1 LNNLYI
7 NCCGC
12 MGKTR
17 HETRALASPVKR
29 GFTLIELLVVI
40 AIISLLMAIL
50 MPALNRVR
58 KQARRVVCASNMK
71 QMCTSV
77 ALFAND
83 RDGKIPPVREE
94 RNGTWIHVQENN
106 HEARWFRTDND
117 IYWNLGLLWKY
128 KLIKDGKIFYC
139 PSRQAYFRY
148 EDYSDPV
155 FPTPVLGGGWGVR
168 VPYSYNPICKSLE
181 DRERV
186 VKNMADFKAGKSL
199 LLVDVLRPGGVAHI
213 NGWNVARGDLSVDF
227 VIDPI
232 ILEDMEDT
240 TDNFVNQDY
249 ETWDLI
255 MDKLRM

>member
-1 LNNLYI
+1 VFDKLQTQQG
-7 NCCGC
+7 GC
-12 MGKTR
+12 LFQTSYKKLIPKIYTN
-17 HETRALASPVKR
+17 R

-77 ALFAND
+77 ALFAD
-83 RDGKIPPVREE
+83 ERDGKIPPVREE
-94 RNGTWIHVQENN
+94 HNGTWIHVQENN
-106 HEARWFRTDND
+106 HEARWFRTDNN

-128 KLIKDGKIFYC
+128 EYIKDGKIFYC
-139 PSRQAYFRY
+139 PSKQAYFKY
-148 EDYSDPV
+148 EDYADPV
-155 FPTPVLGGGWGVR
+155 FPTAVLGGGWGVR
-168 VPYSYNPICKSLE
+168 VPYSYNPICKSLD

-186 VKNMADFKAGKSL
+186 VKNMADFKAGRSL

-227 VIDPI
+227 VIDPT
-232 ILEDMEDT
+232 ILEDIENSE
-240 TDNFVNQDY
+240 NFVNQDY